1 MTTKPAR
8 QTRTAGRPT
17 EPQSFLFQD
26 DGWIP
31 NNPVLPLLV
40 YKAIID
46 ILGVSDPESLIER
59 TFLGNGWSSSM
70 WRNGIYPYTHYH
82 SMIHEV
88 LGIGRGRGR
97 VRFGGTQGEEVDLS
111 GGDVVVLPAGT
122 GHQNVWSTADLSLI
136 GAYTPQGTYNLCR
149 GSRAEHDE
157 ALQTIPDVPVPDSD
171 PVLGAGGPQ
180 PRIWRT

>member
-8 QTRTAGRPT
+8 QTRTAGRLT

-59 TFLGNGWSSSM
+59 TFLGNGWGSSM
-70 WRNGIYPYTHYH
+70 WRNGIHPYTHYH

-88 LGIGRGRGR
+88 LGIARGRGR
-97 VRFGGTQGEEVDLS
+97 VRFGGTQGAEVDLS

-122 GHQNVWSTADLSLI
+122 GHQNVWSTADLSVI
-136 GAYTPQGTYNLCR
+136 GAYPPQGTFNLCR

-157 ALQTIPDVPVPDSD
+157 ALQTIPDVPVPDTD
-171 PVLGAGGPQ
+171 PVLGAGGRL